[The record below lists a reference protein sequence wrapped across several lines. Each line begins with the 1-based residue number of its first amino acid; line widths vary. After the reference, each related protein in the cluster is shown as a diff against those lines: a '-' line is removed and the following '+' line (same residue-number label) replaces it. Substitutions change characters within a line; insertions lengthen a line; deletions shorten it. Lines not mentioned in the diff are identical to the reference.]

1 MTQDIKNIQE
11 ILAHMQQEMAQMHD
25 EIFEQQK
32 EISRLT
38 IETRHLNEK
47 IKTMQNSDGI
57 LSPEDDIPPPHY

>member
-11 ILAHMQQEMAQMHD
+11 ILAHMQQEMAQMQD

-47 IKTMQNSDGI
+47 IKTVQNSDGI
-57 LSPEDDIPPPHY
+57 LSPEDDTPPPHY